1 MLSSH
6 KKAMVERMLLK
17 TGIFLKW
24 VPPKGEEGTTEKV
37 LKICGLGAFQIQVLT
52 RHENQRDGCWRT
64 AAVGRTH
71 PRGKPLASTCVGV
84 WDFRGLIAQANSMM
98 PLHPI

>member
-52 RHENQRDGCWRT
+52 RHENQRT
-64 AAVGRTH
+64 AAGGRQQSAEHT
-71 PRGKPLASTCVGV
+71 PGENLWLPLV
-84 WDFRGLIAQANSMM
+84 WEFGTSGG
-98 PLHPI
+98 